1 MMNGRK
7 GQIHVS
13 IVNKYV
19 DFYEENNGDSME
31 RNGSNIKKNGDGKT
45 YENKIDKYM
54 KKKKKKKKDKGLNK
68 SNFLNEKKIKKDKKK
83 NDIINPIDKENK
95 DGINSSSS
103 WSTNNS
109 ACLIKDE
116 LNTNDYNQ
124 IPSIKLKKNK
134 IKTSKD
140 SKKKLKKSKQILLNN
155 IGNIGCID
163 KEKEK
168 TVCKSKYKDGTELFL
183 YLIKKYP
190 KILLSRR
197 SLSYYYKLVSRYNK
211 RVLDAKK
218 YKNEK
223 IKLRNLLYKINL
235 MKTTKREI
243 STEETEDPT
252 TKIILDKLI
261 SRNKLISTSRGKQ
274 KIKKR
279 RDEKKFKNDYDYVD
293 NHRYSTK
300 NEKENN
306 IYDELISNVD
316 AKQMRTDSSSDEYIE
331 DKLRKYKNDQKKIKK
346 TIKKVDKKYIMN
358 IKRAKNGDTIFPVKC
373 NKNYETQNMDED
385 SNEEIKKKKELAH
398 IHTDGYNNSSNY
410 VSAERHYTL
419 NEQNKKKDDHTRIE
433 KRDDAL
439 DSIFNP
445 CQDIFNYKTFESR
458 DENMY
463 NENDEEDARD
473 QYIARLE
480 EKQMIKKNKKSIKT
494 KKKSHNIDNESK
506 KNKKTHKNR
515 DEHILKKKKKKKK
528 KREHIV
534 ENESEEW
541 EKEDSSISS
550 QNESDDINTKEYLIL
565 KEIKMKQDSQ
575 KIRLNLDASCFASKG
590 AGLYNYGQNICF
602 FNSIIQTIVR
612 IPYICKDLLNKLHSL
627 NCEKKKKKEFCFYC
641 IFEHFGYNIISKK
654 NVIKNSLIPYIKKY
668 ICNSYNIG
676 YQEDVHEYL
685 RYFLC
690 SLEKSSFFSSV
701 YIQKMFTGVTKNVT
715 MCMNCN
721 NVSLKYEQYYE
732 LSLDISSVNNLEEA
746 LKNFLSNEMLIGDN
760 GYYCEKCRKKK
771 KATKQCVINK
781 LPRVLTIQ
789 IKRFFMN
796 SKFNIVKNRKHISYP
811 LCLDMKYY
819 VNNYYLFKNS
829 INDDVI
835 HLYEKMMSDNQAN
848 KNNKNSGQHQ
858 TDQQFYNES
867 KSNIEQNPSNNP
879 NKLKQENYNNVKKE
893 MNQNDFSNFEKNVNN
908 NDNTSEEYK
917 KYDNKDLNVLREIE
931 NIFIE
936 LKNEIY
942 MKLQNRHPPISSL
955 KNLVIEKRKEIKKEL
970 NKIKYFKF
978 YKGAILKISKD
989 INTLYYCVKNS
1000 GEKNKKINLKTLV
1013 FKYRVDYYERKHKER
1028 ENIQDEINF
1037 LNKKNNNNSEDFSN
1051 TNNNEKNNFFENNRN
1066 SKNENK
1072 GETNLNNNK
1081 LYPNNNYFY
1090 YELTGLI
1097 KHIGSGTDYGHYIA
1111 LTKSNNN
1118 IYLQCDDNNIS
1129 YVNKKDILN
1138 CAKNAYVFVYTCS
1151 HPQFIDFY
1159 NAYVDVL
1166 EKKKFDINLPVFE
1179 KRVEFR
1185 ERITM
1190 PKKKF
1195 ISRSLCYAIRG

>member
-1 MMNGRK
+1 MINARK

-54 KKKKKKKKDKGLNK
+54 KKKKKKKKDKSLNK
-68 SNFLNEKKIKKDKKK
+68 SHFLNEKKIKKDHKK
-83 NDIINPIDKENK
+83 NDIINSEEKENN
-95 DGINSSSS
+95 DDINSSAS

-109 ACLIKDE
+109 ACLIKED
-116 LNTNDYNQ
+116 LNTSDYNKMG
-124 IPSIKLKKNK
+124 SIKLKKN
-134 IKTSKD
+134 
-140 SKKKLKKSKQILLNN
+140 KKKLKKSKQLLLNN
-155 IGNIGCID
+155 NDNIGCSD
-163 KEKEK
+163 KGKGK
-168 TVCKSKYKDGTELFL
+168 KVCKAKYKDGTQLFL

-211 RVLDAKK
+211 RVLDRKK

-235 MKTTKREI
+235 MKTTKREHPI
-243 STEETEDPT
+243 DETEDPT
-252 TKIILDKLI
+252 TKTILDKLVA
-261 SRNKLISTSRGKQ
+261 RNKLISTSRGKQ

-279 RDEKKFKNDYDYVD
+279 RAEKEFKNDVIKNDKDNNMYDD
-293 NHRYSTK
+293 F
-300 NEKENN
+300 
-306 IYDELISNVD
+306 ISNVD
-316 AKQMRTDSSSDEYIE
+316 EKRMRTDSSSEEYME
-331 DKLRKYKNDQKKIKK
+331 DKLRKYKTDQKKIKK
-346 TIKKVDKKYIMN
+346 TIKKVEKKNIMN
-358 IKRAKNGDTIFPVKC
+358 IKRNKNGDPLLPVKC
-373 NKNYETQNMDED
+373 SKIDEAQSRDVKHMDED
-385 SNEEIKKKKELAH
+385 DNEVIKKNKESSY
-398 IHTDGYNNSSNY
+398 IRTDGYSNSNIYMHGERNY
-410 VSAERHYTL
+410 KL
-419 NEQNKKKDDHTRIE
+419 NDDSRIE

-439 DSIFNP
+439 DSIFN
-445 CQDIFNYKTFESR
+445 YKTFESR
-458 DENMY
+458 EENYY
-463 NENDEEDARD
+463 NENDEDNARD

-480 EKQMIKKNKKSIKT
+480 EKQMNKKNKKSIKT
-494 KKKSHNIDNESK
+494 KKNNHNTDSESK
-506 KNKKTHKNR
+506 KSKKTHKNR
-515 DEHILKKKKKKKK
+515 DEYMLKKEKKKKKKKK
-528 KREHIV
+528 KHIV
-534 ENESEEW
+534 ENETEEW
-541 EKEDSSISS
+541 EKEDSSINS

-612 IPYICKDLLNKLHSL
+612 IPYICKDLLNRLHSL

-715 MCMNCN
+715 ICMNCN

-835 HLYEKMMSDNQAN
+835 HLYEKMMSNNQAN
-848 KNNKNSGQHQ
+848 KNNKGSDQNQA
-858 TDQQFYNES
+858 DQQFYNEG
-867 KSNIEQNPSNNP
+867 KSNIGQNPYINQ
-879 NKLKQENYNNVKKE
+879 NKFKQENYNSVKKE
-893 MNQNDFSNFEKNVNN
+893 MSQNEFSNFEKAENN
-908 NDNTSEEYK
+908 NDNTSQEYK

-931 NIFIE
+931 NIFIQ

-942 MKLQNRHPPISSL
+942 IKLQNRHPPISSL

-989 INTLYYCVKNS
+989 INTLYYCIKNCA
-1000 GEKNKKINLKTLV
+1000 EKNKKINLKTLV

-1028 ENIQDEINF
+1028 ENNQEEINF

-1051 TNNNEKNNFFENNRN
+1051 TNNDEKNNFFENNRN

-1081 LYPNNNYFY
+1081 LYQNNNHFY

>member
-1 MMNGRK
+1 MN
-7 GQIHVS
+7 
-13 IVNKYV
+13 Y
-19 DFYEENNGDSME
+19 
-31 RNGSNIKKNGDGKT
+31 
-45 YENKIDKYM
+45 
-54 KKKKKKKKDKGLNK
+54 
-68 SNFLNEKKIKKDKKK
+68 LNEKKIKKDKKK
-83 NDIINPIDKENK
+83 NDIINSIEKENN
-95 DGINSSSS
+95 DGMNSSTS

-109 ACLIKDE
+109 GCLIKND
-116 LNTNDYNQ
+116 LNTNDYNK

-134 IKTSKD
+134 IKSSKD

-155 IGNIGCID
+155 NDNIIGCSD
-163 KEKEK
+163 KEKGEK
-168 TVCKSKYKDGTELFL
+168 VCKSKFKDGTQLFL

-211 RVLDAKK
+211 RVLDTKK

-274 KIKKR
+274 KIKK
-279 RDEKKFKNDYDYVD
+279 K
-293 NHRYSTK
+293 K

-306 IYDELISNVD
+306 IYDNYISNVD
-316 AKQMRTDSSSDEYIE
+316 GKEMKTDSSSDEYIE
-331 DKLRKYKNDQKKIKK
+331 DKLRKYKNDKKKIKK
-346 TIKKVDKKYIMN
+346 TIKKVEKKYIMN
-358 IKRAKNGDTIFPVKC
+358 IKRSKNGEANLPVKY
-373 NKNYETQNMDED
+373 NKDED
-385 SNEEIKKKKELAH
+385 SSEEIKKKKEVVP
-398 IHTDGYNNSSNY
+398 IQTD
-410 VSAERHYTL
+410 
-419 NEQNKKKDDHTRIE
+419 DDSRIE
-433 KRDDAL
+433 KRDDGL

-445 CQDIFNYKTFESR
+445 CQDIFNYKTFENR
-458 DENMY
+458 DNNVY

-494 KKKSHNIDNESK
+494 KKKSHNTDSEK
-506 KNKKTHKNR
+506 
-515 DEHILKKKKKKKK
+515 
-528 KREHIV
+528 
-534 ENESEEW
+534 NESEEL
-541 EKEDSSISS
+541 EKEDSLISS

-848 KNNKNSGQHQ
+848 KNNDQHQ
-858 TDQQFYNES
+858 TDQQFYNET
-867 KSNIEQNPSNNP
+867 KSNIGHPPSNNP

-893 MNQNDFSNFEKNVNN
+893 MSPNDFSTFEKNENN
-908 NDNTSEEYK
+908 SDNSSEEYK

-931 NIFIE
+931 NIFIQ

-955 KNLVIEKRKEIKKEL
+955 KNLVIEKKKEIKKEL

-1000 GEKNKKINLKTLV
+1000 AEKNKKINLKTLV

-1028 ENIQDEINF
+1028 ENSQDEINF
-1037 LNKKNNNNSEDFSN
+1037 LNKKN
-1051 TNNNEKNNFFENNRN
+1051 EKDNFFENNRN

-1072 GETNLNNNK
+1072 GEANLNNNK
-1081 LYPNNNYFY
+1081 LYQNNNHFY

>member
-1 MMNGRK
+1 MMNSRN

-19 DFYEENNGDSME
+19 DFYEEHNRDSME
-31 RNGSNIKKNGDGKT
+31 RNGSNIKKNGDGKI

-54 KKKKKKKKDKGLNK
+54 KKKKKKKKKDKGLNK
-68 SNFLNEKKIKKDKKK
+68 MNYLNEKKIKKDKKK
-83 NDIINPIDKENK
+83 NDIINSIEKENN
-95 DGINSSSS
+95 DGMNSSTS

-109 ACLIKDE
+109 GCLIKND
-116 LNTNDYNQ
+116 LNTNDYNK

-134 IKTSKD
+134 IKSSKD

-155 IGNIGCID
+155 NDNIIGCSD
-163 KEKEK
+163 KEKGEK
-168 TVCKSKYKDGTELFL
+168 VCKSKFKDGTQLFL

-211 RVLDAKK
+211 RVLDTKK

-274 KIKKR
+274 KIKK
-279 RDEKKFKNDYDYVD
+279 K
-293 NHRYSTK
+293 K

-306 IYDELISNVD
+306 IYDNYISNVD
-316 AKQMRTDSSSDEYIE
+316 GKEMKTDSSSDEYIE
-331 DKLRKYKNDQKKIKK
+331 DKLRKYKNDKKKIKK
-346 TIKKVDKKYIMN
+346 TIKKVEKKYIMN
-358 IKRAKNGDTIFPVKC
+358 IKRSKNGEANLPVKY
-373 NKNYETQNMDED
+373 NKDED
-385 SNEEIKKKKELAH
+385 SSEEIKKKKEVVP
-398 IHTDGYNNSSNY
+398 IQTD
-410 VSAERHYTL
+410 
-419 NEQNKKKDDHTRIE
+419 DDSRIE
-433 KRDDAL
+433 KRDDGL

-445 CQDIFNYKTFESR
+445 CQDIFNYKTFENR
-458 DENMY
+458 DNNVY

-494 KKKSHNIDNESK
+494 KKKSHNTDSESK
-506 KNKKTHKNR
+506 KNKKMHKNR

-534 ENESEEW
+534 ENESEEL
-541 EKEDSSISS
+541 EKEDSLISS

-848 KNNKNSGQHQ
+848 KNNDQHQ
-858 TDQQFYNES
+858 TDQQFYNET
-867 KSNIEQNPSNNP
+867 KSNIGHPPSNNP

-893 MNQNDFSNFEKNVNN
+893 MSPNDFSTFEKNENN
-908 NDNTSEEYK
+908 SDNSSEEYK

-931 NIFIE
+931 NIFIQ

-955 KNLVIEKRKEIKKEL
+955 KNLVIEKKKEIKKEL

-1000 GEKNKKINLKTLV
+1000 AEKNKKINLKTLV

-1028 ENIQDEINF
+1028 ENSQDEINF
-1037 LNKKNNNNSEDFSN
+1037 LNKKN
-1051 TNNNEKNNFFENNRN
+1051 EKDNFFENNRN

-1072 GETNLNNNK
+1072 GEANLNNNK
-1081 LYPNNNYFY
+1081 LYQNNNHFY

>member
-31 RNGSNIKKNGDGKT
+31 RNGSNIKKNGD
-45 YENKIDKYM
+45 E
-54 KKKKKKKKDKGLNK
+54 
-68 SNFLNEKKIKKDKKK
+68 
-83 NDIINPIDKENK
+83 KENN
-95 DGINSSSS
+95 DDINSSAS

-109 ACLIKDE
+109 ACLIKDD
-116 LNTNDYNQ
+116 LNTNDYNK
-124 IPSIKLKKNK
+124 ISSIKLKKNK
-134 IKTSKD
+134 IKSSKD

-155 IGNIGCID
+155 NDNIGYSD
-163 KEKEK
+163 KEKGER
-168 TVCKSKYKDGTELFL
+168 VCKSKYKDGTQLFL

-211 RVLDAKK
+211 RVLDTKK

-252 TKIILDKLI
+252 TKIILDKLV

-279 RDEKKFKNDYDYVD
+279 RDEKDFKNDYDYVD
-293 NHRYSTK
+293 NHRYNTK
-300 NEKENN
+300 NGKENN
-306 IYDELISNVD
+306 IYDDFISNVD

-346 TIKKVDKKYIMN
+346 TIKKVEKKYIMN
-358 IKRAKNGDTIFPVKC
+358 IKRAKNGETIFPVKC
-373 NKNYETQNMDED
+373 NKNDEMQNMDED
-385 SNEEIKKKKELAH
+385 SNEEIKKKKELVH

-410 VSAERHYTL
+410 MSAERHYTL
-419 NEQNKKKDDHTRIE
+419 NEQNNKKEDHTRIE

-458 DENMY
+458 DENVY

-494 KKKSHNIDNESK
+494 KKKSHNIDSESK

-848 KNNKNSGQHQ
+848 KNNKSSDQHQ

-867 KSNIEQNPSNNP
+867 KSNIGHNPSNNP

-893 MNQNDFSNFEKNVNN
+893 MNQNDFSNFEKNENN
-908 NDNTSEEYK
+908 NDITSEEYK

-931 NIFIE
+931 NIFIQ

-1028 ENIQDEINF
+1028 ENLQDEINF

-1159 NAYVDVL
+1159 NAYVDVI

>member
-1 MMNGRK
+1 MMNVRK
-7 GQIHVS
+7 RQIHVS

-19 DFYEENNGDSME
+19 DFYEENNGNSIE
-31 RNGSNIKKNGDGKT
+31 RNALNIKKNIDG
-45 YENKIDKYM
+45 E
-54 KKKKKKKKDKGLNK
+54 KKKYIYQNK
-68 SNFLNEKKIKKDKKK
+68 NSV
-83 NDIINPIDKENK
+83 INNTEKENNNE
-95 DGINSSSS
+95 INSSVN

-109 ACLIKDE
+109 CSCLIKED
-116 LNTNDYNQ
+116 LNTTYYNK
-124 IPSIKLKKNK
+124 IESSKIKKNEN
-134 IKTSKD
+134 
-140 SKKKLKKSKQILLNN
+140 ILLNN
-155 IGNIGCID
+155 NDNIGYSD
-163 KEKEK
+163 KENEK
-168 TVCKSKYKDGTELFL
+168 KVCKVKYKNKTKLFF

-190 KILLSRR
+190 KVLFSRR
-197 SLSYYYKLVSRYNK
+197 SLSYYYKLVGKYNK
-211 RVLDAKK
+211 GILDTKK
-218 YKNEK
+218 YKNER

-235 MKTTKREI
+235 RNATKRET
-243 STEETEDPT
+243 SSEETQGLNNKTRNRE
-252 TKIILDKLI
+252 INILDKLYV
-261 SRNKLISTSRGKQ
+261 RNEFINTNRCKQ
-274 KIKKR
+274 KVKKIKEETEFR
-279 RDEKKFKNDYDYVD
+279 NDYEYIS
-293 NHRYSTK
+293 NHRYTSI
-300 NEKENN
+300 NN
-306 IYDELISNVD
+306 KDNTIHDDFISKID
-316 AKQMRTDSSSDEYIE
+316 AKQMRIDNNSDEYYIE
-331 DKLRKYKNDQKKIKK
+331 EKLRKYKNFQKKKKKKKEMLNKEEIFQRCDTNSLPTNYDENKKCEMMDKIVNPLLKRDENAGVQWDFRNSKGKKLKKAIKK
-346 TIKKVDKKYIMN
+346 IEKKYIIN
-358 IKRAKNGDTIFPVKC
+358 TKRAKSGEIIFPAKYSKNDEIKNMG
-373 NKNYETQNMDED
+373 NKNRDENN
-385 SNEEIKKKKELAH
+385 SEEIKKKKEPVH
-398 IHTDGYNNSSNY
+398 IPMDRYNNSNSCMYNETNY
-410 VSAERHYTL
+410 KL
-419 NEQNKKKDDHTRIE
+419 NAQNNKKNDNIKIE
-433 KRDDAL
+433 KRDDIL
-439 DSIFNP
+439 DNIFHP
-445 CQDIFNYKTFESR
+445 SQDMLNYKTFER
-458 DENMY
+458 IKDNY
-463 NENDEEDARD
+463 YDENDEKYVRGK
-473 QYIARLE
+473 YIARLE
-480 EKQMIKKNKKSIKT
+480 EKEMNKKNIKT
-494 KKKSHNIDNESK
+494 KKKSHNID
-506 KNKKTHKNR
+506 
-515 DEHILKKKKKKKK
+515 
-528 KREHIV
+528 V
-534 ENESEEW
+534 
-541 EKEDSSISS
+541 EKEDILISS
-550 QNESDDINTKEYLIL
+550 GNESDNIKTKEYLIL

-612 IPYICKDLLNKLHSL
+612 IPYICKDLLNRLHSL

-654 NVIKNSLIPYIKKY
+654 NVIKNTLIPYIKKY

-690 SLEKSSFFSSV
+690 SLEKSSFFSSI

-715 MCMNCN
+715 ICMNCN

-835 HLYEKMMSDNQAN
+835 HLYEKMMSNNKSN
-848 KNNKNSGQHQ
+848 KNNKSN
-858 TDQQFYNES
+858 DNNFFNDNKS
-867 KSNIEQNPSNNP
+867 KIGRNDYINQ
-879 NKLKQENYNNVKKE
+879 NKLKEENYNNVKNE
-893 MNQNDFSNFEKNVNN
+893 INTNNFSNFEKNENN
-908 NDNTSEEYK
+908 NDSIQD
-917 KYDNKDLNVLREIE
+917 KYEKYNNKDLNVLREIE
-931 NIFIE
+931 NIFIQ

-942 MKLQNRHPPISSL
+942 IKLQNRHPPISSL

-989 INTLYYCVKNS
+989 INTLYYCIKNS
-1000 GEKNKKINLKTLV
+1000 SEKNKKINLKTLV
-1013 FKYRVDYYERKHKER
+1013 FKYRLDYYERKQKER
-1028 ENIQDEINF
+1028 ENNKHEINF
-1037 LNKKNNNNSEDFSN
+1037 LNKKNSNNSEGFSN
-1051 TNNNEKNNFFENNRN
+1051 TNNYEKDKFL
-1066 SKNENK
+1066 ENK
-1072 GETNLNNNK
+1072 GEKNLNNNK
-1081 LYPNNNYFY
+1081 FYQNNNHFY

-1138 CAKNAYVFVYTCS
+1138 CAKNAYVFVYTCT